1 MNNACLKLNCNLFKK
16 KKRLSWLIY
25 HYYFVI
31 FLHVYYFVF
40 KLKENI
46 IIYLIAQG
54 CCQV

>member
-1 MNNACLKLNCNLFKK
+1 MNNACLKLNCNLFLKK
-16 KKRLSWLIY
+16 KLSWLIY

-40 KLKENI
+40 ISKENI
-46 IIYLIAQG
+46 IIYLIGQD